1 MRGHVLRCW
10 CLMNVRRR
18 LMLVRFGWHNITH
31 AGILNVH
38 VGIGGRNKGSSSQAL
53 SKLGRQ
59 LELLQ
64 VGGPRDVMLGRRW
77 LMCRYLAMVLL
88 GGVDLVRVV
97 LVMRL
102 LVLVLLRVVMLV
114 GFIASACMIE
124 RACIKGL
131 GTR

>member
-1 MRGHVLRCW
+1 MRGHVLRRW

-18 LMLVRFGWHNITH
+18 LMLVLLGRHNITH

-38 VGIGGRNKGSSSQAL
+38 VGIGGRNKGRSSQAL

-64 VGGPRDVMLGRRW
+64 VGGPRDVVLGRGW
-77 LMCRYLAMVLL
+77 LMCRHLAMVLL
-88 GGVDLVRVV
+88 GCVDLVRVV

-102 LVLVLLRVVMLV
+102 LVLLRVVMLA